1 MLRRR
6 PWVFLAVSLCLT
18 ALCARPVSGQ
28 VFSTPGSNN
37 SSKFG
42 IATSIDAI
50 SSSQID
56 GNLFLINSQGG
67 GANSP
72 LQAPSGS
79 VSKLDLKAPAKAQHE
94 YAKGYQL
101 LMKRDSQGA
110 IASPRG
116 DRTGI
121 RKRIGGLGVCLVG
134 S

>member
-50 SSSQID
+50 SSSQISWVFW
-56 GNLFLINSQGG
+56 GWYLAYALFQLPSGWIADRLGSKTALLLFATLWSCFSHGTLLAVRLQT
-67 GANSP
+67 P
-72 LQAPSGS
+72 LQHAG
-79 VSKLDLKAPAKAQHE
+79 
-94 YAKGYQL
+94 
-101 LMKRDSQGA
+101 
-110 IASPRG
+110 I
-116 DRTGI
+116 TGW
-121 RKRIGGLGVCLVG
+121 RPLQRR
-134 S
+134 SRE